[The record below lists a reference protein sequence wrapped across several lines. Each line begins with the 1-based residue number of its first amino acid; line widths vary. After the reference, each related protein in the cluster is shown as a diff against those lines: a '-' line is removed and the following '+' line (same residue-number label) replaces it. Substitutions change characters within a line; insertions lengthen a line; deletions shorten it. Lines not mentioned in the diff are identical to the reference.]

1 MEKLNEQIGTR
12 VCLLRRSQGLTQE
25 QLSEMLDCSV
35 QFLSMVERGQRGM
48 SLRMLCTCA
57 HAFRVSA
64 DELLGMETLTRTE
77 KPGNTDLHL
86 LDGCNGF
93 ERKMVLDVVEAVM
106 RNLREIQ
113 L

>member
-1 MEKLNEQIGTR
+1 MEKFNVQIGAR

-57 HAFRVSA
+57 NAFRVSA
-64 DELLGMETLTRTE
+64 DELLGMERSE
-77 KPGNTDLHL
+77 KPGNTGLHL
-86 LDGCNGF
+86 LDGCSGF